1 MIPNFDITN
10 PQVLNAGNRHTY
22 TVTDTDQRT
31 YNGFLNTGAATITV
45 GLGDN
50 IPTYTTTGATQVVTT
65 AIDDIVYY
73 DVASGATGTG
83 TLGHYYKSK
92 TVQASLD
99 LNLVLFATD
108 TTNWE
113 DLGIS
118 TGDEVSV
125 VVVANEEVKLNGGV
139 TKVVASADTTLLFTY

>member
-1 MIPNFDITN
+1 MIPNFDIIN
-10 PQVLNAGNRHTY
+10 PQVLNVGNRYTY
-22 TVTDTDQRT
+22 TVTATDQAT
-31 YNGFLNTGAATITV
+31 YTGFINVGATTITL

-50 IPTYTTTGATQVVTT
+50 LPTYTTTGATQVVTT
-65 AIDDIVYY
+65 VIDDIVYF

-83 TLGHYYKSK
+83 TLGHYYKAL
-92 TVQASLD
+92 TVQVDLD

-118 TGDEVSV
+118 TGAEYAIA
-125 VVVANEEVKLNGGV
+125 VAAKEEVELNGGV
-139 TKVVASADTTLLFTY
+139 TKIVAAADTTLLFTY